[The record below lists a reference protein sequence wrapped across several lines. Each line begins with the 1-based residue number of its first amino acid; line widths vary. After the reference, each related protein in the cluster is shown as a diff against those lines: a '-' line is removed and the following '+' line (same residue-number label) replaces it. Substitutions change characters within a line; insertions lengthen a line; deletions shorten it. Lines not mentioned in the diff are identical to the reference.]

1 MNDDDNTEIDKIVA
15 MTAPYMTTSIL
26 LVYNKFVDPD
36 RLDGKSIALLWDQAE
51 TAPEAR
57 RCSCTTLL
65 KNASKR

>member
-1 MNDDDNTEIDKIVA
+1 
-15 MTAPYMTTSIL
+15 MTTSIL